1 MKSMRN
7 LNQELPT
14 PARRVVGLL
23 AIAFALAFVLSL
35 SGGIGGS
42 GGAPAPAEAGC
53 GKLKVRTQ
61 VVSKFP
67 KVFANQYEKKLR
79 ISVQH
84 GRGTVRDWRVQL
96 YTFGGFL
103 LGESEIDK
111 KMSKSDTATMKLR
124 IPMQAGKYT
133 LVTKGSVRGCGEVER
148 DEVINFR
155 DCLNNLP
162 ITFVDKPG
170 GTAADYGRYLSVKI
184 APKPVWAPLVD
195 IYGTLASFE
204 GDVYGK
210 AELPRGQRK
219 LIGTQFLNFKL
230 KSGGLDSGGYSVYV
244 SGKAR
249 QPRSCGNLSKST
261 VLKFK

>member
-1 MKSMRN
+1 MRIE
-7 LNQELPT
+7 NQEMTTL
-14 PARRVVGLL
+14 AWRAAGAL
-23 AIAFALAFVLSL
+23 AIALLMALALLL

-42 GGAPAPAEAGC
+42 GGSPATAEAGC
-53 GKLKVRTQ
+53 GKLKVRPQ
-61 VVSKFP
+61 VVSRYP
-67 KVFANQYEKKLR
+67 KVFANQYEKKLKV
-79 ISVQH
+79 SVNR
-84 GRGTVRDWRVQL
+84 GRAAVTDWRVQL

-111 KMSKSDTATMKLR
+111 RMSKSDTATMKLR
-124 IPMQAGKYT
+124 LPMQPGKYT
-133 LVTKGSVRGCGEVER
+133 LVTKGTVRGCGELER
-148 DEVINFR
+148 NEVINFR
-155 DCLNNLP
+155 DCLNKLP

-184 APKPVWAPLVD
+184 APNPVWAPLVD
-195 IYGTLASFE
+195 IYGTLSSFE

-219 LIGTQFLNFKL
+219 LIGQQTLDFQL

-249 QPRSCGNLSKST
+249 QPRSCGDLSKTT

>member
-1 MKSMRN
+1 MRI
-7 LNQELPT
+7 LNQELPM
-14 PARRVVGLL
+14 PARNASGALLL
-23 AIAFALAFVLSL
+23 ACALALILTF
-35 SGGIGGS
+35 SGGVGGS
-42 GGAPAPAEAGC
+42 GGSPATAEAGC
-53 GKLKVRTQ
+53 GKLKAHPQ
-61 VVSKFP
+61 VVSRFP
-67 KVFANQYEKKLR
+67 KIFANQYEKKLKV
-79 ISVQH
+79 SVTR
-84 GRGTVRDWRVQL
+84 GRGAVRDWRVQL

-103 LGESEIDK
+103 LGESEVDK
-111 KMSKSDTATMKLR
+111 TMSSSDSATMKLR
-124 IPMQAGKYT
+124 VALQPGKYT
-133 LVTKGSVRGCGEVER
+133 LVTKGTVRGCGEVER
-148 DEVINFR
+148 DEIINFR

-195 IYGTLASFE
+195 IYGTLSSFD

-219 LIGTQFLNFKL
+219 LIGTQSLNFEL

-249 QPRSCGNLSKST
+249 QPRSCGDLSKST